1 MTEHPI
7 VVLAALMGLVT
18 YGTRIVPFLLPLTHL
33 PDGLIRSMRPMGPA
47 TLAAVASVAV
57 AFPSMDPGT
66 GPAALA
72 SVWLG
77 TGVCVTLVAIRRSLA
92 TGIVGALATGALVA
106 AGLTA

>member
-7 VVLAALMGLVT
+7 VALAALMGLVT
-18 YGTRIVPFLLPLTHL
+18 YTTRIVPFLLPLGRL
-33 PDGLIRSMRPMGPA
+33 PDSLIRSMRPMGPA
-47 TLAAVASVAV
+47 TLAAVAAVAV
-57 AFPSMDPGT
+57 AFPAIDPGT

-77 TGVCVTLVAIRRSLA
+77 TGMCVAIVAVRRSLA
-92 TGIVGALATGALVA
+92 AGIVGALATGALVA